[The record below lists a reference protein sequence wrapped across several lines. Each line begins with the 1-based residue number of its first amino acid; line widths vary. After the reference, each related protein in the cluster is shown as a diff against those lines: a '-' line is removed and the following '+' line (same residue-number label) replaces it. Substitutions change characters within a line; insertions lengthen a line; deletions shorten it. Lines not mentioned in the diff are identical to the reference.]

1 MWGGFLYPLRAAE
14 CALPLTRNTRAYNA
28 MVSYLLSPLFLGTT
42 AGPGTDDF
50 VLHEIQE
57 IEATRRQIVADA
69 RVLSKSW

>member
-1 MWGGFLYPLRAAE
+1 M
-14 CALPLTRNTRAYNA
+14 
-28 MVSYLLSPLFLGTT
+28 SPLCLETT

>member
-1 MWGGFLYPLRAAE
+1 
-14 CALPLTRNTRAYNA
+14 
-28 MVSYLLSPLFLGTT
+28 LGTT